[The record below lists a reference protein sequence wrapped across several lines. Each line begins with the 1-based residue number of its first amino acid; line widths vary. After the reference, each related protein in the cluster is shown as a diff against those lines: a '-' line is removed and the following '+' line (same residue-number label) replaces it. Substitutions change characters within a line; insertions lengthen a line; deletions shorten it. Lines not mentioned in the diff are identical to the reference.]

1 MDIILPNTALTIPHL
16 VSLYWSQVLLSFTSW
31 SLAATASQPPLLYQC
46 RFSDRVGT
54 WVYGMVDMMGVL

>member
-1 MDIILPNTALTIPHL
+1 MDTIIIPSIVLTTSYL

-54 WVYGMVDMMGVL
+54 WVYGSVIGVDI

>member
-1 MDIILPNTALTIPHL
+1 MDTIIIPSIVLTTSYL

-54 WVYGMVDMMGVL
+54 CVIL

>member
-54 WVYGMVDMMGVL
+54 CVIV